1 MPSSI
6 ELTDR
11 DRANAFLG
19 LVLASDGLV
28 RALNRSLQ
36 DEHGLSLHEFEVLLF
51 LAAFSEDQT
60 MQMTELRRRTP
71 LSQSRV
77 SRVVSGLEK
86 EGLVTRTSDPADSR
100 AVLVSITQNGIDA
113 FNAANTLHQ
122 QDLHDHLF
130 SALTD
135 EEVMQLGSI
144 TAKVRSAG
152 NPGSTP

>member
-1 MPSSI
+1 MPSSTQ
-6 ELTDR
+6 LTDR
-11 DRANAFLG
+11 ERANAFLG

-28 RALNRSLQ
+28 RALNHSLQ

-51 LAAFSEDQT
+51 LAEFSQHQT
-60 MQMTELRRRTP
+60 MQMTELRRLTP

-77 SRVVSGLEK
+77 SRVVSGLEA
-86 EGLVTRTSDPADSR
+86 EGLVTRASDPADSR
-100 AVLVSITQNGIDA
+100 AVLVSITQNGITA

-135 EEVMQLGSI
+135 DEVMQLGSI
-144 TAKVRSAG
+144 TAKIRSASR
-152 NPGSTP
+152 PGSEP